1 MYQTDCN
8 QLLSRFEEGVV
19 TISFNRPQEENL
31 INYAM
36 LMAMRELFNQAARD
50 DKVRAVVLKGEG
62 SCFCGGDDWQNM
74 GAWPEEF
81 AHRKP
86 GGSHGAA
93 PIPEQ
98 ETIKALRDIM
108 KPTIALLH
116 GSVLGLGLDLAAV
129 CDLRVASTDASIGD
143 PRIRQGRA
151 SATGITYLLPR
162 LIGLSQA
169 SRILLMGEILTA
181 EEAIRIQL
189 VHQLIDTRKFAA
201 ATDELIKTIAGL
213 PTRAYEVHKLQVLP
227 QLDMSFDAAMT
238 HCLGVRQTHVIE
250 DREEGAKAWRERR
263 DPVFKG
269 R

>member
-74 GAWPEEF
+74 GEWPGEF

-98 ETIKALRDIM
+98 ETIKALRSIM

-143 PRIRQGRA
+143 PRIQ
-151 SATGITYLLPR
+151 P
-162 LIGLSQA
+162 
-169 SRILLMGEILTA
+169 GESICNRHY
-181 EEAIRIQL
+181 IP
-189 VHQLIDTRKFAA
+189 V
-201 ATDELIKTIAGL
+201 
-213 PTRAYEVHKLQVLP
+213 
-227 QLDMSFDAAMT
+227 
-238 HCLGVRQTHVIE
+238 
-250 DREEGAKAWRERR
+250 AKADWPLAGQS
-263 DPVFKG
+263 DFTDG
-269 R
+269 RGSDGRGSHTDSACTSVD

>member
-1 MYQTDCN
+1 MYQSDCN
-8 QLLSRFEEGVV
+8 QLLSSFEHGVV
-19 TISFNRPQEENL
+19 TISFNRPQVENL

-36 LMAMRELFNQAARD
+36 LMAMRELFNQAAHD
-50 DKVRAVVLKGEG
+50 DKVRAVVLRGEG

-74 GAWPEEF
+74 GAWPQEF

-98 ETIKALRDIM
+98 ETIKALRSIM

-143 PRIRQGRA
+143 PRIHQGRA

-181 EEAIRIQL
+181 EEALQIKL
-189 VHQLIDTRKFAA
+189 VHQLIDTLKFASA
-201 ATDELIKTIAGL
+201 ADELIRKIAGL
-213 PTRAYEVHKLQVLP
+213 PTRAYEVHKLQVIP
-227 QLDMSFDAAMT
+227 QLDMSFDASMT